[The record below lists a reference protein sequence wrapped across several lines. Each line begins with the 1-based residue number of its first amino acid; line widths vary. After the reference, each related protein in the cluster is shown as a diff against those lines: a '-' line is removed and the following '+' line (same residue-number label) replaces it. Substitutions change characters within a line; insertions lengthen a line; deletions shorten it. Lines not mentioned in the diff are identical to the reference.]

1 VERRLL
7 HDEGHS
13 GRAPGVA
20 RLTARERPKTL
31 LSLGRGLCNHAQVV
45 RVRET
50 TLDRAAAIAA
60 LAATTWLASVGSA
73 WAAPVVEV
81 PEAGADAS
89 PDDAP
94 DERVAVAD
102 ALSLDAGATCLEHDR
117 LVEQVVTWLE
127 RDELD
132 PRLTVVVEG
141 DSTETRTLRFTLQDR
156 GQPIAERTFAP
167 GPSSCDD
174 LHSVVALAI
183 ALAVDATVLESVGI
197 APTPPLAEPE
207 PEPEPDPA
215 PDPVPVEAI
224 EPSPLPDLEPRRS
237 PWALRAQLRGLLTVG
252 VPPTL
257 GGGGQLGLE
266 LGWRDLV
273 DVQLGVL
280 ATSAGSQRVD
290 EATLTITLIAARAD
304 ACVGPRLRRVRPRLC
319 GGVLA
324 GSALAQGRGFR
335 EDYQTTLPW
344 VAVALGGDV
353 RVGLGARTALS
364 FGLDGLVSVVRPVF
378 DVREDFQVRQLR
390 ELPRFGAAIAMGVV
404 VALR

>member
-1 VERRLL
+1 
-7 HDEGHS
+7 
-13 GRAPGVA
+13 
-20 RLTARERPKTL
+20 
-31 LSLGRGLCNHAQVV
+31 V
-45 RVRET
+45 RVVTVRVVKVQVGKVRVVNARAVKA
-50 TLDRAAAIAA
+50 LDVRARAALVAA
-60 LAATTWLASVGSA
+60 SVWLASVGPA
-73 WAAPVVEV
+73 LAAPVAEI
-81 PEAGADAS
+81 PEAGTGEAS
-89 PDDAP
+89 SPAEP
-94 DERVAVAD
+94 DEPGEPGEPTAVAD
-102 ALSLDAGATCLEHDR
+102 ALSLDPGATCLEHDR

-141 DSTETRTLRFTLQDR
+141 DAIETRTLRFTLQDR

-197 APTPPLAEPE
+197 APAPVVEPLPAPA
-207 PEPEPDPA
+207 PLPA
-215 PDPVPVEAI
+215 PDPVSTAAI
-224 EPSPLPDLEPRRS
+224 EPSPLAELAPRRS

-273 DVQLGVL
+273 DVQLGAF
-280 ATSAGSQRVD
+280 ATSSGPQPVD
-290 EATLTITLIAARAD
+290 EATLTITLVAARAD
-304 ACVGPRLRRVRPRLC
+304 VCVGPQLRRVRPRLC
-319 GGVLA
+319 GGVLG
-324 GSALAQGRGFR
+324 GSALAQARGFR
-335 EDYQTTLPW
+335 DDYRTTLPW

-353 RVGLGARTALS
+353 RVGLGPRTALS

-390 ELPRFGAAIAMGVV
+390 DLPRFGATIGMGVV
-404 VALR
+404 VVLR

>member
-1 VERRLL
+1 MRL
-7 HDEGHS
+7 
-13 GRAPGVA
+13 PGFDMQGQSM
-20 RLTARERPKTL
+20 RPLT
-31 LSLGRGLCNHAQVV
+31 
-45 RVRET
+45 
-50 TLDRAAAIAA
+50 RAAPRAVSIAA
-60 LAATTWLASVGSA
+60 WVWLASAEPG

-81 PEAGADAS
+81 PGAAADVR
-89 PDDAP
+89 PDDEP

-102 ALSLDAGATCLEHDR
+102 AVSLEPGATCLDHGR

-132 PRLTVVVEG
+132 PRLTVVVVG
-141 DSTETRTLRFTLQDR
+141 HTTETRTLRFTLHDR
-156 GQPIAERTFAP
+156 GRPIAERSFAP

-197 APTPPLAEPE
+197 TPAPPTAEPE
-207 PEPEPDPA
+207 PEPEPEPA
-215 PDPVPVEAI
+215 PDSVPEPAI
-224 EPSPLPDLEPRRS
+224 EPSPLPDLTPRRS

-273 DVQLGVL
+273 DVQLGAL
-280 ATSAGSQRVD
+280 ATSAGPQRVD
-290 EATLTITLIAARAD
+290 EAATLSITLVAARAD
-304 ACVGPRLRRVRPRLC
+304 ACVGPQLRRVRPRLC

-335 EDYQTTLPW
+335 EDYRTTLPW

-353 RVGLGARTALS
+353 RVGLGPRTALS